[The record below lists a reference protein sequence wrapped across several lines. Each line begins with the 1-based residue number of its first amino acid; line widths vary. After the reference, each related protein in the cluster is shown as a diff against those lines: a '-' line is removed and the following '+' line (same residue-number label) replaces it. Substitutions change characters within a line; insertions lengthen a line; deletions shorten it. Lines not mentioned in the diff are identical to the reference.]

1 MASTSVSPPAH
12 LQALQIVQ
20 RDIWKPL
27 ASAYQDRLEQPTVP
41 HPFQIGDTVWVRR
54 HQTKN
59 LAVERIL
66 YSSDYPDSLEGRRNC
81 GLDPRV
87 SHQGSP
93 T

>member
-1 MASTSVSPPAH
+1 MYGAPPPFINFFDSNIADFANSPSLEAH

-27 ASAYQDRLEQPTVP
+27 AAAHQDRLEQPAVP

-59 LAVERIL
+59 LE
-66 YSSDYPDSLEGRRNC
+66 P
-81 GLDPRV
+81 
-87 SHQGSP
+87 
-93 T
+93 